1 MKAFIDANKLAG
13 VSSSS
18 ANTPAVSPK
27 AGGAAAEKV
36 DSSDNEE
43 DCLEDPDYLMVKK
56 KVALPTMGT
65 NFQVK

>member
-1 MKAFIDANKLAG
+1 MKAFVDANKLAG
-13 VSSSS
+13 VSSST
-18 ANTPAVSPK
+18 ANTPVVSPK
-27 AGGAAAEKV
+27 AGAAEKV